1 MAKRVL
7 DEIFRPVYPT
17 PACLITSLA
26 ADGTPNIIT
35 LAETFNISIGVE
47 GYVTVGLAIVPS
59 RYSHGL
65 IEASGEFTVNIPT
78 ADMVRE
84 VDRCGT
90 VSGRRHDKFAYSG
103 LTPLPST
110 KVKPPIIAECPV
122 NLECTLIDITRAGDH
137 DLFRGEVVA
146 QHVDEAILNA
156 DGAIAIDRLNP
167 LSYVLG
173 QYWSLGRHLGNHGFT
188 KKGGER

>member
-7 DEIFRPVYPT
+7 DKIFRPVYPT

-59 RYSHGL
+59 RYSHDL
-65 IEASGEFTVNIPT
+65 IASSGEFTVNIPT

-103 LTPLPST
+103 LTPLPAT

-122 NLECTLIDITRAGDH
+122 NLECILIDITQAGDH

-156 DGAIAIDRLNP
+156 DGTIAIDSLNP

-188 KKGGER
+188 KKGGEA

>member
-7 DEIFRPVYPT
+7 DKIFRPVYPT

-59 RYSHGL
+59 RYSHDL

-90 VSGRRHDKFAYSG
+90 VSGRHHDKFAYSG
-103 LTPLPST
+103 LTPLPAT

-122 NLECTLIDITRAGDH
+122 NLECILIDITKAGDH

-156 DGAIAIDRLNP
+156 DGTIAIDRLNP

-188 KKGGER
+188 KNGGEG